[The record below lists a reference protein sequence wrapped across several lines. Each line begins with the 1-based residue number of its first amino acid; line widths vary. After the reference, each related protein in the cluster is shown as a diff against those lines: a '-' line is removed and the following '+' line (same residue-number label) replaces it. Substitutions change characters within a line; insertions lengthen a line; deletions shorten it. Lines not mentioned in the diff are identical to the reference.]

1 MLAGKVTEHAKK
13 KFEEGNTNVDA
24 YLAQV
29 KEQLA
34 LGLTQGSMGNKNAP
48 AQSGSKHANQ
58 KEADLKN

>member
-1 MLAGKVTEHAKK
+1 MLAGRVTEHAKK

-34 LGLTQGSMGNKNAP
+34 QGLTQSSLIKNVEVQDAHSNK
-48 AQSGSKHANQ
+48 
-58 KEADLKN
+58 KETDLKK